1 MNKDYTIET
10 IDGITVVRFH
20 QKPDFNDIC
29 SAIDDISKEYPS
41 PLRLWDLSCGVDLTA
56 TELEQMAK
64 YAKTKFLTPSKA
76 ALVAPSDL
84 AFGLSRIHEV
94 YRQDDFVVENVFR
107 TEQEARDW
115 LKS

>member
-1 MNKDYTIET
+1 MNKSYSIET
-10 IDGITVVRFH
+10 TDGITIVRFR
-20 QKPDFNDIC
+20 QKPGFEDIC
-29 SAIDDISKEYPS
+29 NAIDDVSKAS
-41 PLRLWDLSCGVDLTA
+41 LGPLRLWDLSCGIDVSA

-76 ALVAPSDL
+76 AIVAPMDL

-94 YRQDDFVVENVFR
+94 YRNDDFVEENVFR
-107 TEQEARDW
+107 TEQEARNW